1 MGCMPIFPVNVVK
14 RLSIFSLPF
23 LNTLVLN
30 GQATSIIMHD
40 FSPFLNTLV
49 SNGQATSI
57 IMHDFSPLFR
67 STISGLL
74 CPMWWSAFG
83 SQNSTTVCSSQNHAP
98 GRVRGHTS
106 LLSFQNRTSRWD
118 PSGQPGRPYRVSM
131 TCTDS
136 VQVQCILLLGGS
148 LFLLFLDTF
157 CMSGKK
163 I

>member
-1 MGCMPIFPVNVVK
+1 MPIFPVNVVK

-74 CPMWWSAFG
+74 CPM
-83 SQNSTTVCSSQNHAP
+83 
-98 GRVRGHTS
+98 
-106 LLSFQNRTSRWD
+106 
-118 PSGQPGRPYRVSM
+118 
-131 TCTDS
+131 
-136 VQVQCILLLGGS
+136 
-148 LFLLFLDTF
+148 
-157 CMSGKK
+157 
-163 I
+163 